1 MWRRRGVARVQALSV
16 VSVVSHVVWRGRAA
30 AGEAEARRLRGRKG
44 GRRGKPSWIGPS
56 PSLHPLP
63 HPPRTCDTRTTTNYC
78 MNVKSWRVTRKGG
91 GGRGRSCWLCGR
103 TISCH
108 VRRQR
113 CVARRDESKLS
124 VPLSSGLALGLDLA
138 PAPCQ
143 AVRFRLPFCN

>member
-30 AGEAEARRLRGRKG
+30 AGEAEARRLRGREG
-44 GRRGKPSWIGPS
+44 GNRHGSAPS